1 MSGEGELDAIKREF
15 EDAKKTARVY
25 LRAVEVLDPDKI
37 SATKN
42 REREIGRM
50 ADAILGNQKVARH
63 MPNDPDTRRA
73 ATLACRYLHYGH
85 DPEVLKDLLEWSR
98 YKPSKQHEPHPAYR
112 LALGLAMCGLLIAGA
127 DIPKPLRSWARVR
140 PAKKARWRPKGTRNY
155 RIGMVVEA
163 MASGT
168 NILIRSAPEPAGVD
182 AILPDPDLEWRK
194 TFPNLRPT
202 RDDATADKYPAYSIC
217 DAVAKILTETRKT
230 GSGYRTV
237 LRGWNAYRRADWS
250 RTPSGSA

>member
-168 NILIRSAPEPAGVD
+168 NILIPGAGRGRCDIARPRPRVEKD
-182 AILPDPDLEWRK
+182 LPQSSSNARRCDSGQVSRLL
-194 TFPNLRPT
+194 NLRRGGQNSD
-202 RDDATADKYPAYSIC
+202 RD
-217 DAVAKILTETRKT
+217 TEDGER
-230 GSGYRTV
+230 
-237 LRGWNAYRRADWS
+237 L
-250 RTPSGSA
+250 